1 MVRTSLNRGKSIL
14 TIIFK
19 YLFRQAKYVIINKI
33 SKIHTLKKGEHLLNI
48 LLNKLKEVS
57 MTVFPITLLVLILHF
72 TIVPIEGEML
82 IRFLIGALLVIIG
95 LGIFLFGAHIGV
107 LPIGHLM
114 GETTAK
120 TNRAYL
126 VGLLGFL
133 LGFLINVA
141 EPDIQILARQ
151 VSLASGG
158 LISFSSILIIVSIG
172 VGIMVGVGLL
182 RIVYEKP
189 LNRIFTIV
197 YFIIFLLGLNALEE
211 FLAIS
216 VDASGATTGAMTTPF
231 LLALGYGVSQLKG
244 GKSAEE
250 DSFGLVGLAS
260 AGPIFAVM
268 FMSIVKGITN
278 VQGEAEAIVANVG
291 IISPYIR
298 VFPQLMKE
306 TFFTILPLFI
316 LFVIFNMAKFK
327 LNRKSKSIIYKG
339 LLYTY
344 IGLTLFLVGVNAGF
358 MEVGRIM
365 GEAIATYYPNI
376 LPIIGFALG
385 MVVVLAEPAV
395 YVLTQQVEEVT
406 AGHIKRKVILV
417 ALSIGIAFAVSMS
430 MLRIMIPS
438 LKLWHFLLPGFALAI
453 FLSYKVPPI
462 FVGIAFDSGG
472 VASGPMTA
480 TFVLA
485 FAQGAANAIPTANV
499 LIDGFGVIA
508 MVAMTPLVALQILG
522 LIFNMKARREG

>member
-1 MVRTSLNRGKSIL
+1 M
-14 TIIFK
+14 
-19 YLFRQAKYVIINKI
+19 
-33 SKIHTLKKGEHLLNI
+33 NI
-48 LLNKLKEVS
+48 LVKKLKEVS

-82 IRFLIGALLVIIG
+82 ARFLIGAVLVIIG
-95 LGIFLFGAHIGV
+95 LGIFLFGAHIGIM
-107 LPIGHLM
+107 PIGHLM
-114 GETTAK
+114 GETVAK
-120 TNRAYL
+120 TNKAYI

-133 LGFLINVA
+133 LGFLINIA

-158 LISFSSILIIVSIG
+158 IISFASMLIIVSVG
-172 VGIMVGVGLL
+172 VGLMVGIGLL

-189 LNRIFTIV
+189 LNRYFTVI
-197 YFIIFLLGLNALEE
+197 YFIIFLLGLKALEE

-231 LLALGYGVSQLKG
+231 ILALGYGVSQLKG
-244 GKSAEE
+244 GKSSEE
-250 DSFGLVGLAS
+250 DSFGLVGMAS
-260 AGPIFAVM
+260 AGPIVAVL

-278 VQGEAEAIVANVG
+278 VQGEAEAFVANVG
-291 IISPYIR
+291 ILSPYIR
-298 VFPQLMKE
+298 IFPQFLKE
-306 TFFTILPLFI
+306 SFFTIFPLSVLFI
-316 LFVIFNMAKFK
+316 VFDMIKFK
-327 LNRKSKSIIYKG
+327 LNRKNKSIILKG

-358 MEVGRIM
+358 MEVGRVM
-365 GEAIATYYPNI
+365 GETIANYHTGI

-395 YVLTQQVEEVT
+395 YVLTEQVEEVT
-406 AGHIKRKVILV
+406 AGHIRRKVILV

-508 MVAMTPLVALQILG
+508 MVAMTPLVALQLLG
-522 LIFNMKARREG
+522 LIFKMKARREG